1 MTTTTTTV
9 LEGIVKWDIHGT
21 WADCSPGLYVGS
33 DMAESAIARY
43 RGSRVRITIE
53 MIEMI
58 DETEG

>member
-1 MTTTTTTV
+1 M
-9 LEGIVKWDIHGT
+9 KWDIHGT